1 MPENANNN
9 LVMQL
14 LVLQHHLLRPLGVS
28 SLVVD
33 RQAAPSGGY
42 PRAKIKRQTE
52 QCFWLYGVRLMLGED
67 LHPFPDLG
75 GEDCDVLQPLPHDG
89 MLLGPE
95 TPYPGATFAQVA
107 SSLDGNWF
115 CQHVL
120 VAALENKEPLTPE
133 QYRLASYLH
142 GRVKLAHAA
151 GMRMTKSGQDNQPGK
166 RVFNRDEMVTSRCI
180 RVPLGSDPH
189 GQPDGLFLSDCE
201 VMMVS
206 GNSQVAED
214 ALISTPDDPPGLAIL
229 DSGCTRTMHGVMW
242 SQAFEKELNPDWT
255 YSEEPLQEPS
265 FQGHRWPI
273 D

>member
-107 SSLDGNWF
+107 SSLEGNWF

-120 VAALENKEPLTPE
+120 AVALENKEPLTPE
-133 QYRLASYLH
+133 QYRPSEVVTCSWH
-142 GRVKLAHAA
+142 AHDEVRPRQSAWQT
-151 GMRMTKSGQDNQPGK
+151 GLQP
-166 RVFNRDEMVTSRCI
+166 R
-180 RVPLGSDPH
+180 
-189 GQPDGLFLSDCE
+189 
-201 VMMVS
+201 
-206 GNSQVAED
+206 
-214 ALISTPDDPPGLAIL
+214 
-229 DSGCTRTMHGVMW
+229 
-242 SQAFEKELNPDWT
+242 
-255 YSEEPLQEPS
+255 
-265 FQGHRWPI
+265 
-273 D
+273 